1 MAEKAKQQEEESCE
15 SAPLWIISFADMIS
29 LLMAFF
35 VMLTTFA
42 SFGPKESAVLTGIGK
57 IALLPNYGWFKDT
70 PKTEMGPKAMASAQT
85 KQGSEKPTL
94 QQSSDSVGLTETE
107 PKNFRTNKV
116 FLLESRIA
124 FWANGTALSR
134 EGHSFFNNLASFV
147 SKVPSRIIISESGP
161 DNNIDFGISRAIVV
175 LKYLVEKGIS
185 ADYCNISAQGIS
197 PAENFE
203 KERMLEIV
211 LLDKGVSK

>member
-15 SAPLWIISFADMIS
+15 SAPLWMISFADMAS

-42 SFGPKESAVLTGIGK
+42 SFGPAESERLTGIGK
-57 IALLPNYGWFKDT
+57 IALLANYGWFKSP
-70 PKTEMGPKAMASAQT
+70 PKTAIGPKTMASAKT

-94 QQSSDSVGLTETE
+94 QESSDGRGLTETE

-124 FWANGTALSR
+124 FWANGTVLSR
-134 EGHSFFNNLASFV
+134 EGRNFFNNLASFV

-161 DNNIDFGISRAIVV
+161 DNNIDFGISRAVVV

-185 ADYCNISAQGIS
+185 ADYCNISAQGMS